1 MPDLFGTPTPVRVV
15 LTFNSWARGQRFD
28 WDLVASNPETGDL
41 LAMHAHPCRRP
52 GKLGP
57 EIARALL
64 LVDELL
70 RAELDPEAPAASGSA
85 GVLD

>member
-1 MPDLFGTPTPVRVV
+1 MTDLFGEPTPVRVV
-15 LTFNSWARGQRFD
+15 LTFNSWAGGSRFD
-28 WDLVASNPETGDL
+28 WDLVATNPETGDL
-41 LAMHAHPCRRP
+41 LAMQAHPARRP

-70 RAELDPEAPAASGSA
+70 RGAMDQGPPAGPGPASRSF
-85 GVLD
+85 

>member
-1 MPDLFGTPTPVRVV
+1 MTNLWGEHTPVRVV
-15 LTFNSWARGQRFD
+15 LTFNSWSGGTRFD
-28 WDLVASNPETGDL
+28 WDLVATNPETGDL
-41 LAMHAHPCRRP
+41 LAMRAHPARRP

-70 RAELDPEAPAASGSA
+70 RGAMDEGPPAGPSSPPR
-85 GVLD
+85 

>member
-1 MPDLFGTPTPVRVV
+1 MPDLFGSPSPVRVV

-85 GVLD
+85 GDLR